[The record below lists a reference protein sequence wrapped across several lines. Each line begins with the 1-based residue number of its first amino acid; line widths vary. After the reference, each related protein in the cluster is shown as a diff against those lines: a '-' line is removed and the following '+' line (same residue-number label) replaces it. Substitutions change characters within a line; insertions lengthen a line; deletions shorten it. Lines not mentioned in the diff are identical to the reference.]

1 MSVEELPGWAAQ
13 YVGLPYLPGG
23 RDRAGIDCWGLY
35 SLIMREQ
42 FGLELPPYEGPVWA
56 AGSSGR
62 GIVRAAEAYASQFT
76 RIEAADTRL
85 GDAILLRAMGL
96 PIHIG
101 MVVGNGLMLHAEEYQ
116 NSVIARYNSP
126 QWASRIVSFFRWT
139 PDG

>member
-1 MSVEELPGWAAQ
+1 MSVGDIPGWAAQ

-42 FGLELPPYEGPVWA
+42 FGMELPAYEGPTW
-56 AGSSGR
+56 GSRASGR
-62 GIVRAAEAYASQFT
+62 GIRAAAEEYAKQFT
-76 RIEAADTRL
+76 PIEASEARL
-85 GDAILLRAMGL
+85 GDAILIRTFGM
-96 PIHIG
+96 PIHLG
-101 MVVGNGLMLHAEEYQ
+101 MVVGRDLMLHAEEYQ

>member
-1 MSVEELPGWAAQ
+1 MSLADVPPWASQ

-35 SLIMREQ
+35 SLIMAEQ
-42 FGLELPPYEGPVWA
+42 FGLQLPPYEGPTW
-56 AGSSGR
+56 GSQASGR
-62 GIVRAAEAYASQFT
+62 GIRQAAEDYARQFDPV
-76 RIEAADTRL
+76 AAGEERL
-85 GDAILLRAMGL
+85 GDAILLRTFGM
-96 PIHIG
+96 PIHVG
-101 MVVGNGLMLHAEEYQ
+101 MVVGRGLFLHAEEYQ